1 MELLALLS
9 DRDDVIVLNV
19 KETLKRYT
27 VYPLKT
33 VGELEDL
40 YSNIPLN
47 ILLIDT
53 VSHRLSSLE
62 DILGRLD
69 DSMVVLITPEKL
81 DKFSLENLPPSVYDC
96 IDVDSIRND
105 LPVIIERA
113 LERQRFKNE
122 LTLLKQTRDDPV
134 PVQMPVYSKS
144 DVEMFSGRY
153 DSFSSGR
160 YLQEKVIVNFAK
172 MLTVSFDMHKLFNY
186 FMDSVMEIVRV
197 NKMSVMLRDNE
208 GFHIKTHYGLDQYI
222 ADNLKLKKES
232 ALILWLAKTGRIMQK
247 PINPADTVSINIKTE
262 MELLQCTFSFPM
274 THKGKLI
281 GVFNVDNKIT
291 EESFY
296 REELEIIYVLC
307 NYLAAA
313 VKDIDIYHQ
322 MWYQKEFTKN
332 IISSMTSG
340 MITIDRDEKITTF
353 NQQASEILNL
363 DSSEIIGGDLRRLP
377 SPLGDILYETMTT
390 GASYKRYEVE
400 IHPAKLPI
408 GINSYRLLDEQQNPI
423 GAGIVFSD
431 LSGAKKLEEQLRR
444 AEKLQAINDI
454 MAKIAHEVR
463 NPMTS
468 IQTYIQLLNEQ
479 ERDGEMRDFFIST
492 VRQSIY
498 TLDSLIDKLVTFSN
512 ALNDD
517 NFNKEKEDINLILN
531 EAGDYVSTNIPQTH
545 KFSKQG
551 IDKSFFINADKKLLI
566 KAIYYLVLSI
576 VDRTPQS
583 TLIAMSAKTI
593 IKSLPFVEISIKYE
607 GDEFTDEEKQSLLR
621 PLSDIDN
628 LGTELNVPISNK
640 IIERHNGSLDMKR
653 ESGSNIFIVKLPVI
667 DRRGAKIQIEREHIS
682 GQQRKNSHN

>member
-9 DRDDVIVLNV
+9 NRDDVIILSV

-33 VGELEDL
+33 VEELEDL

-47 ILLIDT
+47 LLLIDT
-53 VSHRLSSLE
+53 VSHRLSSLG
-62 DILGRLD
+62 DLLDKLD
-69 DSMVVLITPEKL
+69 DDMVVLITPEKL

-96 IDVDSIRND
+96 IDVDSIRTD
-105 LPVIIERA
+105 LPVIVERA

-134 PVQMPVYSKS
+134 PVQMPIYSKS
-144 DVEMFSGRY
+144 DVEMFSGRC
-153 DSFSSGR
+153 DSFPSGR

-172 MLTVSFDMHKLFNY
+172 MLTVSFDMRKLFNH

-197 NKMSVMLRDNE
+197 NKMSVMLRDKE
-208 GFHIKTHYGLDQYI
+208 GFHVKTHYGLDPYI
-222 ADNLKLKKES
+222 ADNLKLQKDS

-262 MELLQCTFSFPM
+262 MEFLQCTFSFPM

-332 IISSMTSG
+332 ILSSMTSG
-340 MITIDRDEKITTF
+340 MIAIDRDEKITIF

-363 DSSEIIGGDLRRLP
+363 DSSEMVGSDLRKLQ
-377 SPLGDILYETMTT
+377 SPLGDILYETMIT
-390 GASYKRYEVE
+390 GTSYKRYEVE

-431 LSGAKKLEEQLRR
+431 LSDSKKLEEHRRR

-479 ERDGEMRDFFIST
+479 NRDDEMRDFFIST
-492 VRQSIY
+492 VRQSIH

-512 ALNDD
+512 MLNDYH
-517 NFNKEKEDINLILN
+517 FNKEKQDVNLIID
-531 EAGDYVSTNIPQTH
+531 ETADYVSKNIPQTH
-545 KFSKQG
+545 TFSKQG
-551 IDKSFFINADKKLLI
+551 IDKSFFINADKKFLI

-576 VDRTPQS
+576 VDRTPQG
-583 TLIAMSAKTI
+583 TLITMSAKTI
-593 IKSLPFVEISIKYE
+593 MKGSPSVEISIKYE
-607 GDEFTDEEKQSLLR
+607 GDEFTDEEKQSLLK
-621 PLSDIDN
+621 PLLDIDN
-628 LGTELNVPISNK
+628 LGTELSVPICNK
-640 IIERHNGSLDMKR
+640 IIERHNGSLDIKS
-653 ESGSNIFIVKLPVI
+653 EKGSNIFIIKLPVI
-667 DRRGAKIQIEREHIS
+667 DRRGTTISIRREHVS
-682 GQQRKNSHN
+682 GQQTKNPHN